1 MKLQIPTVSFL
12 ERQLFLAVAP
22 ESIYFKSVLD
32 PNLDPS
38 YGGAS
43 RAHHR
48 TQLEGCRQHQY
59 PHSHRSHYGSDFRG
73 LMLML
78 AKLNF

>member
-43 RAHHR
+43 
-48 TQLEGCRQHQY
+48 
-59 PHSHRSHYGSDFRG
+59 
-73 LMLML
+73 
-78 AKLNF
+78 